1 MATEF
6 DPLRYGAWATP
17 SYTRSKIIETY
28 SHNNSISYPHENRPA
43 GRAAVEHPP
52 HRRALLEALTARGAL
67 LSFSNSGV
75 EAPVA
80 FLPPDAHAALAAA
93 GPASQRTFYNHV
105 WAPYA
110 YAAPRTAYRTPRPLS
125 RARAHDHRRLR
136 ALSER
141 RQRVR
146 PSRVCVCVAAG
157 RRRRRCY

>member
-17 SYTRSKIIETY
+17 SYTQSKIIETY
-28 SHNNSISYPHENRPA
+28 SHNNSIAYPHENRPA

-52 HRRALLEALTARGAL
+52 HRRALIEALTARGAL

-80 FLPPDAHAALAAA
+80 FLPPDAHAALTAAGAAA
-93 GPASQRTFYNHV
+93 QRTFYNHV

-110 YAAPRTAYRTPRPLS
+110 YAATHGRERCGPL
-125 RARAHDHRRLR
+125 RARARPLHRLR
-136 ALSER
+136 AL
-141 RQRVR
+141 
-146 PSRVCVCVAAG
+146 
-157 RRRRRCY
+157 